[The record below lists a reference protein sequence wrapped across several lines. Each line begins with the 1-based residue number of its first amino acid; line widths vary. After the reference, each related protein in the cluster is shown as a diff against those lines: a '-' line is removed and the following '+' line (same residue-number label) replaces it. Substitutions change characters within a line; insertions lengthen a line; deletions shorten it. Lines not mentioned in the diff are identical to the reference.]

1 MRWVWVRVLDASA
14 VAALAHPAFAASGGA
29 SRAAARATTLAAP
42 FAAPALAAAAVAS
55 TQGRQL
61 VVLCLHKA

>member
-1 MRWVWVRVLDASA
+1 MRWVWVRVLDAS
-14 VAALAHPAFAASGGA
+14 VL
-29 SRAAARATTLAAP
+29 T
-42 FAAPALAAAAVAS
+42 APAATLGPPTSTLTIATPAHAAAAVAS